1 MSTLHDRTAAD
12 LGRAFANLGIRST
25 ITSTDDGVR
34 VPRDDARR
42 LLASLSFHE
51 GGSAQPLVGHLL
63 QRRSPGD
70 VTLHGDE
77 GRHLWRALETI
88 HRSRNR
94 NRQLDQG
101 IIPGALSAS
110 EAVRLSRRF
119 PAAVRG
125 AR

>member
-12 LGRAFANLGIRST
+12 LDSAFADLGIRAT
-25 ITSTDDGVR
+25 ITSTDDGVI
-34 VPRDDARR
+34 VPEDDARR

-51 GGSAQPLVGHLL
+51 GGNAQPLVGHLL
-63 QRRSPGD
+63 RRSPGD
-70 VTLHGDE
+70 VTLRGDE

-110 EAVRLSRRF
+110 EAVRFTRRF
-119 PAAVRG
+119 PHAFGGR
-125 AR
+125 